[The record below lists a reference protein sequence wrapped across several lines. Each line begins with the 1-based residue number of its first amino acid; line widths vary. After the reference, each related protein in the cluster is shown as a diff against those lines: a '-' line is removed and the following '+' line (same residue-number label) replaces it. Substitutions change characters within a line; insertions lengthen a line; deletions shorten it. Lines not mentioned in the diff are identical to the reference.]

1 MSAVLLSGSILT
13 LFCVSD
19 SGCDASV
26 VLICCQLT
34 TSLAWRPQLG
44 GLRFTVHVPDEVDFK
59 LEIEIGE
66 DERELEVEITWR
78 SRPMPLTRK
87 RLMASC
93 ARVRIEVLGFL
104 PTPCAMSRKF
114 SAENGPTR
122 FRRGDPD

>member
-1 MSAVLLSGSILT
+1 
-13 LFCVSD
+13 
-19 SGCDASV
+19 

-104 PTPCAMSRKF
+104 PTPCAVSRKF
-114 SAENGPTR
+114 SAEKVRPAFVGVIR
-122 FRRGDPD
+122 IKQRRCLIMAAR

>member
-59 LEIEIGE
+59 LEIR
-66 DERELEVEITWR
+66 DWR
-78 SRPMPLTRK
+78 GRARAGG
-87 RLMASC
+87 RDHMA
-93 ARVRIEVLGFL
+93 IETDAAH
-104 PTPCAMSRKF
+104 P
-114 SAENGPTR
+114 
-122 FRRGDPD
+122 